1 MSPLNRLT
9 MGWRPPC
16 LQSCTHPAVSFV
28 ISSLWRVW
36 LTRALAEKNWRQ
48 LSISHVT
55 LCWRVSLLL
64 ALKTLQ
70 TSTVSTLHSP
80 SVYNGKVD
88 SIFANNLYFEQ
99 VNVVSLIWRKSSF
112 MFTTD
117 QGDSSEGDRRANSI
131 FFYKKSVSVKA
142 VPSLVRHMCLGLLP
156 INLWGRSLDT
166 PAGQTCCQLRTLVDP
181 NCNSFFR
188 GKYNSVNEVSLFAV
202 VCLAKRR
209 RDLPLAVTST

>member
-1 MSPLNRLT
+1 M
-9 MGWRPPC
+9 
-16 LQSCTHPAVSFV
+16 F
-28 ISSLWRVW
+28 
-36 LTRALAEKNWRQ
+36 
-48 LSISHVT
+48 
-55 LCWRVSLLL
+55 
-64 ALKTLQ
+64 
-70 TSTVSTLHSP
+70 
-80 SVYNGKVD
+80 
-88 SIFANNLYFEQ
+88 F
-99 VNVVSLIWRKSSF
+99 LI
-112 MFTTD
+112 
-117 QGDSSEGDRRANSI
+117 
-131 FFYKKSVSVKA
+131 KKSVSVKA